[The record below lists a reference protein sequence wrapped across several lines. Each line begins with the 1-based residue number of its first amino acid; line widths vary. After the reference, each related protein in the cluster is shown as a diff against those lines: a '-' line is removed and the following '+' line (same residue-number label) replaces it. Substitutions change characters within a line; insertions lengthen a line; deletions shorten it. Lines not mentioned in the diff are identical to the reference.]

1 MLKMVPQES
10 RIYRFGA
17 FRIEPGARSLTHNQ
31 QPVPLTPKAFD
42 LLLHMAE
49 NPGRLLTKNEL
60 LGAVWPDSIVEEG
73 NLSQNV
79 FLLRKALSVAGEENR
94 CILTV
99 PGRGYQFAAPVEAD
113 VAGLAVHA
121 AQTQRTAVVE
131 EEQVDTVSGKT
142 PPARGRGRQW
152 IWIAAAMGVVAAA
165 GAVATWKRPHRV
177 PAFPMVV
184 IADFR
189 NATGDPG
196 MDRVLD
202 SAIEIDL
209 KQSPYL
215 SFLSLARVRETLA
228 QMQRKKEAD
237 FTPEVAREVCQ
248 RSNAQILLTGVIAK
262 FGRRYLLTL
271 DATDCA
277 SGGVLAES
285 KREAAGPEGVPH
297 AIDLAAADLRDR
309 LGESQASIARFG
321 TDLFAENT
329 GSLEAL
335 KRYSEAKRLG
345 FKGRYAEAVPLF
357 ERAIELD
364 PQFAMA
370 YADLGGAYV
379 NLGERA
385 LAAVNFAK
393 AYGLREKEAEQDRL
407 FIIASYHDNV
417 TGDLYQSILNLRT
430 WTDVYPRDPTPWSHL
445 ADLYTQL
452 GRPELGIEAARQ
464 GLALDPEKSVAYTI
478 LARGLLHAGKFDAAK
493 SVCDKA
499 QAKGFSGADLHSLRM
514 QIAAARHDRA
524 GIDVEI
530 AWTRTHSDSSRVK
543 LNEGMLAFAAGNVH
557 RGLELFQESARS
569 YREQGLESLS
579 AKVLLA
585 STRMLAEEGH
595 TSEARKLLDEVPVPA
610 GMTDPVVAMA
620 EVGEEARATAIFK
633 QELALHPA
641 DTLWVGTRGPQIQA
655 AAFLARHQP
664 REAIDVLRPSIPYDL
679 RNYDLPLLRG
689 KAYLGDHQPGAAEL
703 EFRKILDH
711 PGVDPLSYEFPLA
724 QLELA
729 RALAANGEV
738 DQSHAAYEAFFAL
751 WKDADSGEPLLRD
764 ARQENRLLTL
774 RASPHYV
781 SSTRVRDSQQIRTAL
796 SGR

>member
-1 MLKMVPQES
+1 MLKMVTQES
-10 RIYRFGA
+10 RIYRFGP
-17 FRIEPGARSLTHNQ
+17 FRIEPGARSLTHKE

-49 NPGRLLTKNEL
+49 NPGRLLTKEEL
-60 LGAVWPDSIVEEG
+60 LRAVWPDSIVEEG

-99 PGRGYQFAAPVEAD
+99 PGRGYQFAAPVQAD
-113 VAGLAVHA
+113 VAGMMVHA
-121 AQTQRTAVVE
+121 ADTQRAAVVEAVVE
-131 EEQVDTVSGKT
+131 EERVDPVSEKT
-142 PPARGRGRQW
+142 PAAQGRLSPW
-152 IWIAAAMGVVAAA
+152 IWMAVAMGVVAVAV
-165 GAVATWKRPHRV
+165 AVATWKRSHRF

-215 SFLSLARVRETLA
+215 SFLSLARMRETLA
-228 QMQRKKEAD
+228 QMQRNKDAE

-248 RSNAQILLTGVIAK
+248 RNNAQILLTGVIAR

-277 SGGVLAES
+277 SGAVLAES
-285 KREAAGPEGVPH
+285 KREAPGPEGVPH

-309 LGESQASIARFG
+309 LGESQASIARFS

-370 YADLGGAYV
+370 YADLGSAYV

-385 LAAVNFAK
+385 LAAANFTK
-393 AYGLREKEAEQDRL
+393 AYELREKVAEHDRL
-407 FIIASYHDNV
+407 FIVASYHDHV
-417 TGDLYQSILNLRT
+417 TGNLDQSILNLRT
-430 WTDVYPRDPTPWSHL
+430 WTNVYPRDPTPWSQL
-445 ADLYTQL
+445 ANLYTQL

-464 GLALDPEKSVAYTI
+464 GLSLDPEKSVAYVI
-478 LARGLLHAGKFDAAK
+478 LARALLHAGQFDAAK

-499 QAKGFSGADLHSLRM
+499 QAKGFNGGDLHSLLM

-524 GIDVEI
+524 GIDAEI
-530 AWTRTHSDSSRVK
+530 AWTRTHSDGSRVK
-543 LNEGMLAFAAGNVH
+543 LDEGMLAFAAGNVP
-557 RGLELFQESARS
+557 RGEEIFQEGARS
-569 YREQGLESLS
+569 YKEQGLERLS
-579 AKVLLA
+579 AYSLLA

-595 TSEARKLLDEVPVPA
+595 ASEARKLLDEVAVPA

-620 EVGEEARATAIFK
+620 EVGEESRAAAIVK
-633 QELALHPA
+633 RELAEHPA
-641 DTLWVGTRGPQIQA
+641 DTLWVGSRGPQIQA
-655 AAFLARHQP
+655 AIFLARHQP
-664 REAIDVLRPSIPYDL
+664 REAIEVLRASIPYDL

-689 KAYLGDHQPGAAEL
+689 KAYLEDRQPAAAEL

-711 PGVDPLSYEFPLA
+711 PGVDPLSYEFSLA

-729 RALAANGEV
+729 RALAAKGDV
-738 DQSHAAYEAFFAL
+738 AQSRAAYEAFFAL
-751 WKDADSGEPLLRD
+751 WKDADSDEPLLRD

-774 RASPHYV
+774 RAGPH
-781 SSTRVRDSQQIRTAL
+781 
-796 SGR
+796 